1 MWWYNL
7 VVVRGGGVVGMEWD
21 GLEWL
26 LRSSLVLMVGRDIG
40 RLRWG
45 LNGGWMGALGLGS
58 PEQVGGFVVLAGGV

>member
-7 VVVRGGGVVGMEWD
+7 VVVRGGGVVEMEWD

-45 LNGGWMGALGLGS
+45 LNGGWMGALGMGS
-58 PEQVGGFVVLAGGV
+58 LERVGGFVVSAGGV